1 MFSGLT
7 SLLFL
12 SLMVVDPA
20 LSTLSAHY
28 EPEPAECRVIESRH
42 VIGNSNT
49 NSVSDLD
56 NYSRHERVFL
66 VLVQGG
72 MHRPA
77 LGVSPRHST
86 VQDSFEPLIIII
98 IILRVEDGATQD
110 QCQGLRLPAHCQ
122 LLGLDP
128 RLCPEQLP
136 VPLLLFS
143 V

>member
-1 MFSGLT
+1 MLVSPGLT

-56 NYSRHERVFL
+56 NYSRHE
-66 VLVQGG
+66 
-72 MHRPA
+72 
-77 LGVSPRHST
+77 
-86 VQDSFEPLIIII
+86 
-98 IILRVEDGATQD
+98 
-110 QCQGLRLPAHCQ
+110 
-122 LLGLDP
+122 
-128 RLCPEQLP
+128 
-136 VPLLLFS
+136 
-143 V
+143 